1 MTNDGIVRITNA
13 DGLIEIRDP
22 KIDLKAIMNEIRRRA
37 ALRSTYDDTHVSFT
51 MEPTL
56 GDGRSEAPNLPG
68 KLVEQVALAN
78 RFHEGPKRARLPTGS
93 RLGIAGRVWASLVRR
108 LSSRTNAHVREATDL
123 QVAFNRHVGRAL
135 TEIRDHLDAREA
147 RDAQIARAI
156 SGLQEQLTTREVQN
170 HHSTR
175 TRPNGAPELPSLTE
189 SLPDWGIL
197 DHQNTFRGTIKQVTA
212 MQLRYLDC
220 FSTARRVLD
229 AGCGRGEFLLALRN
243 AGVGAYGVDAS
254 HDMVDLCAKHNLE
267 VYRADILTHLR
278 SLPDKSLDG
287 VFAAQV
293 IEHLTFDELMEFLT
307 EAYRALRVGGTL
319 VCETPNPLSMVT
331 GTVNFLLDPTHQRPI
346 HPSLLQF
353 MCQRLGYTDVEL
365 RFSSPH
371 DRQLEQLPA
380 DGTGLDA
387 STLEVLNANVAR
399 LNELLFGDQDYAVVA
414 TR

>member
-1 MTNDGIVRITNA
+1 MENDDIERIMNSDGI
-13 DGLIEIRDP
+13 IEIRDP
-22 KIDLKAIMNEIRRRA
+22 KIDVKAIMSEIRRRA
-37 ALRSTYDDTHVSFT
+37 ATRPSYDDTHASFAL
-51 MEPTL
+51 EPKF

-68 KLVEQVALAN
+68 KLVEEVALAN
-78 RFHEGPKRARLPTGS
+78 RFHDGPKRARLPTGS
-93 RLGIAGRVWASLVRR
+93 RLGIAGRLWASLVRR
-108 LSSRTNAHVREATDL
+108 LSSRTNAHVREAIDL

-156 SGLQEQLTTREVQN
+156 SGLQEQLATREVQN
-170 HHSTR
+170 HHSAR

-254 HDMVDLCAKHNLE
+254 QDMVDLCAKHNLE
-267 VYRADILTHLR
+267 VYRSDILTHLR
-278 SLPDKSLDG
+278 GLPDKSLDG
-287 VFAAQV
+287 VFAAHV
-293 IEHLTFDELMEFLT
+293 VEHLTFGELMEFLT
-307 EAYRALRVGGTL
+307 EAYRVLRVDGTL

-331 GTVNFLLDPTHQRPI
+331 GAVNFLLDPTHQRPI

-353 MCQRLGYTDVEL
+353 LCQRTGYVDIQL

-371 DRQLEQLPA
+371 DRPLASVPE
-380 DGTGLDA
+380 DGTGLDT

-414 TR
+414 KR